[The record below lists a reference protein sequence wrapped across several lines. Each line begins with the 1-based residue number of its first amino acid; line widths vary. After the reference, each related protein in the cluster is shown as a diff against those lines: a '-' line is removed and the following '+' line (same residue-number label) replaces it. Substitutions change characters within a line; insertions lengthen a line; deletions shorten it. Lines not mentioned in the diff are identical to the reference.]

1 MSNFINKKIRK
12 NMKKKII
19 VTTTINPP
27 TIALKK
33 FMQLPDWDVVVV
45 GDKKTPHQKYKK
57 LNCVYLSPKDQEKIS
72 KKLSDLIG
80 WNCIQRRNFGFIY
93 ALKNSYELIATVD
106 DDNIPKKNWGQKILV
121 GNDIEIDFFQTNQKV
136 FDPLSVTNNKDLWH
150 RGFPIE
156 LLYAKNKKKIKKRKI
171 VECLVQADL
180 WDGDPDIDAVCR
192 ISNLKPVRK
201 FTKINPYSSNKFMPF
216 NSQNTFLS
224 PFAVKDYM
232 MFPHVGRMDD
242 IWGGYYLQKKIKKP
256 FIVFSNSSV
265 VQKRNDHNFAIDLKN
280 EIVGY
285 LDTLKFINDISN
297 KILPIKTKKA
307 LEVYLSITNK
317 IYKSNY

>member
-1 MSNFINKKIRK
+1 M
-12 NMKKKII
+12 KKII

-27 TIALKK
+27 TVALKK
-33 FMQLPDWDVVVV
+33 FIKLKDWDVVVV
-45 GDKKTPHQKYKK
+45 GDKKTPHEKYKK
-57 LNCVYLSPKDQEKIS
+57 LNCIYLSPRDQEKIS

-93 ALKNSYELIATVD
+93 ALQNSYELIATVD
-106 DDNIPKKNWGQKILV
+106 DDNIPKKNWGKKIYV
-121 GNDIEIDFFQTNQKV
+121 GKKVSINLFQTNQKV

-156 LLYAKNKKKIKKRKI
+156 LLNKKNQKKIKKRKVI
-171 VECLVQADL
+171 KCLVQADL

-201 FTKINPYSSNKFMPF
+201 FSKIYPYSSNKLLPF

-224 PFAVKDYM
+224 PDALKDYM

-242 IWGGYYLQKKIKKP
+242 IWGGYYLQKKIKKNCV
-256 FIVFSNSSV
+256 VFSNSTV
-265 VQKRNDHNFAIDLKN
+265 VQKRNDHNFAVDLKN
-280 EIVGY
+280 ETIGY
-285 LDTLKFINDISN
+285 LNTLKFIYDKSN
-297 KILPIKTKKA
+297 KILPSKTKKA
-307 LEVYLSITNK
+307 LKVYLSITNK
-317 IYKSNY
+317 IYKKNY